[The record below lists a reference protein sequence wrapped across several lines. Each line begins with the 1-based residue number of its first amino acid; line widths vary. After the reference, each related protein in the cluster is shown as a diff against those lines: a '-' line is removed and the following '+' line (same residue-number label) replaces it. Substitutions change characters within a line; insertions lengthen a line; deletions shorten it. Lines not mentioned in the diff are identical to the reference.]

1 MPKRSDIKKVLV
13 IGSGPIVIGQA
24 AEFDYAGAQACRVLK
39 SEGINVV
46 LCNSNPATI
55 MTDRALADE
64 IYLEPLTEESL
75 KRIILKEKP
84 DSLLASLGGQTGLTM
99 GCKLAKSGFL
109 EKHGVKL
116 IGTKL
121 DAIDRSEDRE
131 LFKETMEKIHQPC
144 VPSDIAYTVEECAAI
159 AKKLGYPVIVRPAYT
174 LGGAGGGVAYN
185 EEELRLISHNGLM
198 LSPITQVLIEKYIGG
213 WKEIEFEVLRDG
225 AGNVLTVC
233 SMENFDP
240 VGIHTGDSIVIA
252 PAVTLA
258 DKEYQ
263 MLRSASLAIIAELGI
278 EGGCN
283 VQYALNPDSFE
294 YSVIEVN
301 PRVSRSSAL
310 ASKATGYP
318 IAKVATKIALGY
330 TLDEIRNDVTGKTYA
345 CFEPALDYVVV
356 KLPKWP
362 FDKFLYAKREL
373 GTRMKATGEVM
384 AIGTS
389 FEAAIMKAV
398 RGAEIS
404 LTTLNHKKLI
414 DLSREELLARLPE
427 MTDERLFVVYQA
439 LQRGVTADEIFSI
452 TKIDRWF
459 LNKLKNLVAYER
471 KLTMIKECYKDIEAT
486 KAEGGEIDET
496 ERLLFD
502 YEGEETYPVRKAAT
516 GVLSREIYEEGK
528 RLGYLDKDI
537 EKFSGQKIPFHK
549 KAVFKM
555 VDTCAA
561 EFAAKTPYFYST
573 YDEADHD
580 EAKPFVAKSE
590 KKRIIVIGSGP
601 IRIGQGIEFDY
612 SSVHCVWTLKELGYE
627 VVIVN
632 NNPETVSTDFDTA
645 DRLYFESL
653 TAEDVQNVIDVE
665 KPYGVI
671 ITFGGQTAINLC
683 AYFAKH
689 GIRIL
694 GTSADSVD
702 MAEDRERFEALL
714 EKYSIPR
721 PKAITVMTKEE
732 ALKAAEKLE
741 YPVLLRP
748 SYVIGGQNMTIAFTE
763 EDVCRYMDVILAQG
777 IENPVLCDKYL
788 MGTEL
793 EVDAISDGT
802 DVLIPGI
809 MQHIERTGIHSGDS
823 IAVYPPYNLEDTML
837 ERIIEV
843 STQLTL
849 ELKTKGLINIQYL
862 IYRGQLYVIEVNP
875 RASRTVPYISKVT
888 GVPMVELA
896 TKIIVGAKL
905 KKLGYGTGLY
915 PASPYVAVKVPVFSF
930 EKLNDVN
937 SQLGPQMKSTGEVLG
952 IGKTIEEAMFKGLVS
967 AGFKMCHPS
976 DQRPVGVYMTVND
989 QDKFDIVSI
998 AKKFGD
1004 LGCTMYA
1011 TKGTAKVISD
1021 LGIDVTTVDRLSA
1034 TDSVIKL
1041 MDEGKIDYI
1050 VYTGKTDLESINDF
1064 IRLHH
1069 HAILLGIT
1077 VLTALDTANAL
1088 ADIIAS
1094 KFTEDNTELV
1104 DINHL
1109 RKEKL
1114 QLSFTKMQSCGNDYI
1129 YFDNRDGKITCPES
1143 IAINYVN
1150 IHYGIGGD
1158 GIVLIENSAV
1168 ADAKMRIFNKDGT
1181 EGLAGGNAIRCV
1193 GKYLY
1198 EKGIVLSRDMR
1209 IETASGVK
1217 EVRVYSFN
1225 GKVNSASVNLG
1236 KAELAG
1242 KKIPCVWN
1250 EDKIVNKP
1258 VKIGGQDYKI
1268 TLVNIGNPHCVVF
1281 SEKVDAVDVETV
1293 GPVFENCEYFPERI
1307 NAEFIRV
1314 VNKVTIKM
1322 RVWERG
1328 NGETWS
1334 CGTGAAAAVV
1344 AAVLNGFCE
1353 KDTNIT
1359 VKLRGGDLVVNY
1371 HSDGDV
1377 ELMGSVKT
1385 VYEGKFEI

>member
-39 SEGINVV
+39 NEGINVV

-55 MTDRALADE
+55 MTDKALADE
-64 IYLEPLTEESL
+64 IYLEPLTEDSL
-75 KRIILKEKP
+75 KRIIIKEKP

-109 EKHGVKL
+109 AEHGVKL

-131 LFKETMEKIHQPC
+131 LFKETMEKINQPI
-144 VPSDIAYTVEECAAI
+144 VPSNIAYTVEECVATAN
-159 AKKLGYPVIVRPAYT
+159 KLGYPVIVRPAYT

-185 EEELRLISHNGLM
+185 EEDLKLISHNGLM

-263 MLRSASLAIIAELGI
+263 MLRSASLAIITELGI

-283 VQYALNPDSFE
+283 CQFALNPDSFE

-330 TLDEIRNDVTGKTYA
+330 NLDEIKNDVTGKTYA

-384 AIGTS
+384 AIGST
-389 FEAAIMKAV
+389 FEQAIMKAV

-404 LTTLNHKKLI
+404 LTTLNNKKFKYTPI
-414 DLSREELLARLPE
+414 EEIVEKLHDK
-427 MTDERLFVVYQA
+427 TDERLFVVYEA
-439 LQRGVTADEIFSI
+439 IKRGVSLDEIFDI
-452 TKIDRWF
+452 TKIDKWF
-459 LNKLKNLVAYER
+459 LNKLANLVRYEN
-471 KLTMIKECYKDIEAT
+471 KLRIIRSYSENLSE
-486 KAEGGEIDET
+486 DELNDS
-496 ERLLFD
+496 ELSVLL
-502 YEGEETYPVRKAAT
+502 GEEEYPVKYIQK
-516 GVLSREIYEEGK
+516 GVLSGKLYEEGK
-528 RLGYLDKDI
+528 YYSYLDKDI
-537 EKFSGQKIPFHK
+537 ELLSGQKVPYHK

-561 EFAAKTPYFYST
+561 EFSAQTPYFYST
-573 YDEADHD
+573 YDEDD
-580 EAKPFVAKSE
+580 EAKPFVAKSH
-590 KKRIIVIGSGP
+590 KKRIIVVGSGP

-627 VVIVN
+627 VIIIN

-653 TAEDVQNVIDVE
+653 TAEDVQHVIDVE

-683 AYFAKH
+683 AYFQNH
-689 GIRIL
+689 GIKIL
-694 GTSADSVD
+694 GTPADSVD
-702 MAEDRERFEALL
+702 IAEDRERFEVLL
-714 EKYSIPR
+714 EKYGIPR
-721 PKAITVMTKEE
+721 PKGITVMTKEE
-732 ALKAAEKLE
+732 ALKAADSLE
-741 YPVLLRP
+741 YPILLRP
-748 SYVIGGQNMTIAFTE
+748 SYVIGGQNMTIAFTPD
-763 EDVCRYMDVILAQG
+763 DVNRYMDVILAQG

-788 MGTEL
+788 MGSEL

-809 MQHIERTGIHSGDS
+809 MQHIERTGVHSGDS
-823 IAVYPPYNLEDTML
+823 IAVYPPYNLDDSML
-837 ERIIEV
+837 QQIIEV
-843 STQLTL
+843 STQLAL

-862 IYRGQLYVIEVNP
+862 IYRNRLYVIEVNP

-888 GVPMVELA
+888 GVPMVELS
-896 TKIIVGAKL
+896 TKIIAGEKL

-915 PASPYVAVKVPVFSF
+915 PDSPYVAVKVPVFSF

-952 IGKTIEEAMFKGLVS
+952 IGKTMEEALFKGLVS
-967 AGFKMCHPS
+967 AGFKMCHPTKNK
-976 DQRPVGVYMTVND
+976 PVGVYITVND
-989 QDKFDIVSI
+989 QDKFEIVSV
-998 AKKFGD
+998 AKKFAD
-1004 LGCTMYA
+1004 LGCNIYA
-1011 TKGTAKVISD
+1011 TKGTAAVISK
-1021 LGIDVTTVDRLSA
+1021 LGIQVTVVDRLSA
-1034 TDSVIKL
+1034 TDTVIKL
-1041 MDEGKIDYI
+1041 MEEDKISYI
-1050 VYTGKTDLESINDF
+1050 IYTGKTDMESINDY

-1077 VLTALDTANAL
+1077 VLTSLDTANAL
-1088 ADIIAS
+1088 GDIIAS
-1094 KFTEDNTELV
+1094 KFTENNTELV

-1114 QLSFTKMQSCGNDYI
+1114 QLEFTKMQACGNDYI
-1129 YFDNRDGKITCPES
+1129 YFNNFDGRITCPES
-1143 IAINYVN
+1143 IAINFVSR
-1150 IHYGIGGD
+1150 HYGIGGD
-1158 GIVLIENSAV
+1158 GIVLIDKSDV
-1168 ADAKMRIFNKDGT
+1168 ADAKMSIYNRDGS
-1181 EGLAGGNAIRCV
+1181 AGGVGGNSIRCV

-1198 EKGIVLSRDMR
+1198 EKGLVKNKDVVR
-1209 IETASGVK
+1209 IETSHGVN
-1217 EVRVYSFN
+1217 EVKLYSIN
-1225 GKVNSASVNLG
+1225 GKVRSASVNLG
-1236 KAELAG
+1236 VVRLSG
-1242 KKIPCVWN
+1242 KDIPCVWKD
-1250 EDKIVNKP
+1250 EERIVDKEIE
-1258 VKIGGQDYKI
+1258 IGGVKYNA

-1281 SEKVDAVDVETV
+1281 CDKVDDVDVDTV
-1293 GPVFENCEYFPERI
+1293 GPLFEYNEIFPERV
-1307 NAEFIRV
+1307 NVEFIRV
-1314 VNKVTIKM
+1314 VNPVTIKM

-1328 NGETWS
+1328 NGETWA

-1344 AAVLNGFCE
+1344 ACVLNGYS
-1353 KDTNIT
+1353 KQDTNIT
-1359 VKLRGGDLVVNY
+1359 VKLRGGDLIVNY
-1371 HSDGDV
+1371 KTDNTV
-1377 ELMGSVKT
+1377 ELTGPVKT
-1385 VYEGKFEI
+1385 TFEGKIEF